1 MKPLK
6 GLNPSINDYERK
18 LKELN
23 WRQWTLSDTS
33 LFVVLGIYN
42 THLIWPFMH
51 QPFSW
56 FLEKH

>member
-42 THLIWPFMH
+42 RH
-51 QPFSW
+51 
-56 FLEKH
+56 